1 MLRSL
6 VGSEMCI
13 RDSNLPMTEEN
24 KTDKKK
30 CGGKSKAM
38 FAYGIIQLGSSVVS
52 AVALAAIA
60 LSFCSL
66 KQESKVFNECVEE
79 VQAAGKISSDA
90 VHFCNGGK

>member
-1 MLRSL
+1 
-6 VGSEMCI
+6 
-13 RDSNLPMTEEN
+13 MTEEN

-30 CGGKSKAM
+30 CGGKGKAM
-38 FAYGIIQLGSSVVS
+38 FAYGIIQLGSNVVS

-60 LSFCSL
+60 LSFCSV

-79 VQAAGKISSDA
+79 VQSTGKSSSNA

>member
-1 MLRSL
+1 
-6 VGSEMCI
+6 
-13 RDSNLPMTEEN
+13 MTEEN

-38 FAYGIIQLGSSVVS
+38 FAYGIIQLSSSVVS

-60 LSFCSL
+60 FSLCSV

-79 VQAAGKISSDA
+79 VQATGKSSSDA
-90 VHFCNGGK
+90 VRFCNGGN

>member
-1 MLRSL
+1 MI
-6 VGSEMCI
+6 V
-13 RDSNLPMTEEN
+13 EN

-38 FAYGIIQLGSSVVS
+38 FAYGIIQLGSNVVS

-66 KQESKVFNECVEE
+66 KQESAMFNECVED
-79 VQAAGKISSDA
+79 VQANGKSSSDA
-90 VHFCNGGK
+90 VRLCNGGK

>member
-1 MLRSL
+1 
-6 VGSEMCI
+6 
-13 RDSNLPMTEEN
+13 MTEEN

-30 CGGKSKAM
+30 CSGKGKVM
-38 FAYGIIQLGSSVVS
+38 FAYGIIQLGSNVVS

-79 VQAAGKISSDA
+79 IQATGKSSSDA
-90 VHFCNGGK
+90 VRFCNGGK